1 MTQEWLAK
9 RANAMNWLMN
19 TFPESIG
26 AKLPLKV
33 GVFEEIRAFEAMDKP
48 ALVWIRRALWF
59 HTSRASYLK
68 KIIIG
73 ANRVELMGAIAS
85 DVLEEEAKNAK
96 SRLAEIRKK
105 QNEVKRKPQIKKQL
119 AADQQATKAEALKKE
134 EINPVTR
141 RKILTLK
148 KKPDLVVG

>member
-1 MTQEWLAK
+1 M
-9 RANAMNWLMN
+9 
-19 TFPESIG
+19 FSG
-26 AKLPLKV
+26 
-33 GVFEEIRAFEAMDKP
+33 FEP
-48 ALVWIRRALWF
+48 
-59 HTSRASYLK
+59 SQ